1 MVVYFG
7 LWWLLPPHKHIRPS
21 SEYSFEFPP
30 ASLLLG
36 KIGLRGKR
44 NERSVLSG
52 TSGFAVR
59 CPEGQA
65 AAPVAVV
72 APLSKYKIARQT
84 AGLRPADAAGVVRSL
99 NSRKGRPS
107 RPPGG
112 HWRAA
117 AHGPRDTAAQ
127 PTTAASGELC
137 GGVRG
142 ATQRI
147 APLHEAR
154 GQGP

>member
-65 AAPVAVV
+65 AAPAAVV
-72 APLSKYKIARQT
+72 SPSTKYKIARQN
-84 AGLRPADAAGVVRSL
+84 AGLRPADAAGAVRSL

-127 PTTAASGELC
+127 RATAASGALC

-142 ATQRI
+142 V
-147 APLHEAR
+147 R
-154 GQGP
+154 GALITAHCALA